1 VGPEPFF
8 NFFMSFV
15 FFLIMLKGDSESSV
29 EVQSKEEEEGREA
42 RPERKTRILIILMKV
57 GKKLI
62 MNPNTYATF
71 IGLIWASIHFRYA
84 QCHISLAH

>member
-1 VGPEPFF
+1 
-8 NFFMSFV
+8 
-15 FFLIMLKGDSESSV
+15 MLKGDSESSV
-29 EVQSKEEEEGREA
+29 EVQSKEEDEGRET

-71 IGLIWASIHFRYA
+71 IGLIWASIHFR
-84 QCHISLAH
+84 

>member
-1 VGPEPFF
+1 
-8 NFFMSFV
+8 
-15 FFLIMLKGDSESSV
+15 MLKGDSESSV
-29 EVQSKEEEEGREA
+29 EVQSKEDEGRET

-71 IGLIWASIHFRYA
+71 IGLIWASIHFR
-84 QCHISLAH
+84 